1 MRTTFILLAVIASAF
16 GQDAHTQQLRGD
28 RFLSVSAK
36 TSAKSSK
43 AKSSKTA
50 DAKAEKVASAKATKA
65 LKTKSEK
72 MSVSAKAAKAGG
84 NIAEPVDPNP
94 PTPIIVGKT
103 VYPLNG
109 ELEVIRRRETNL
121 GQLVADS
128 YIWFINGYLNASGSA
143 DNNLPAKADIA
154 LKNAGAIRASI
165 DGPDVSI
172 SDIEAALKF
181 NNKLSVIKVT
191 VPQLLAAMENA
202 VSSYPKVDGK
212 GGPGH
217 FPQITGMDITFDP
230 SNQGVNGTEEMT
242 KPSRVVSM
250 KVGEDLIVENGEVV
264 DAMLAKSY
272 VMATTDYLSE
282 GGSEFA
288 SLAAAEKLGNT
299 GTSEQY
305 ALADYIETAL
315 KGQVDI
321 RDPPPNER
329 VKCVGTQCV

>member
-28 RFLSVSAK
+28 RFLSVS
-36 TSAKSSK
+36 SAKSSK

-65 LKTKSEK
+65 PKTKSEK

-84 NIAEPVDPNP
+84 NIALPVDSNP

-264 DAMLAKSY
+264 DAMLAKTY

-288 SLAAAEKLGNT
+288 SLAAAEKLGDT

-315 KGQVDI
+315 NGQVDI

-329 VKCVGTQCV
+329 VKCVGIECV

>member
-1 MRTTFILLAVIASAF
+1 MRTTFILLAVLASAF
-16 GQDAHTQQLRGD
+16 GQDAHEHTQQLRGD
-28 RFLSVSAK
+28 RFLSVS
-36 TSAKSSK
+36 TETEHSAKP
-43 AKSSKTA
+43 SKTA

-65 LKTKSEK
+65 PKTKSEK

-84 NIAEPVDPNP
+84 NIAVPVDPNP

-109 ELEVIRRRETNL
+109 ELEVVMRRETNL

-165 DGPDVSI
+165 DGPDVTI

-202 VSSYPKVDGK
+202 VSAYPKVEGS

-230 SNQGVNGTEEMT
+230 SNPGINGTEEMT
-242 KPSRVVSM
+242 KPSRVTSM
-250 KVGEDLIVENGEVV
+250 KVGEDFIVENGQVV
-264 DAMLAKSY
+264 DGMLAKTY

-288 SLAAAEKLGNT
+288 SLAAAEKLGDT

-305 ALADYIETAL
+305 ALADYIQTAL
-315 KGQVDI
+315 KGLVDI

-329 VKCVGTQCV
+329 VQCVGAECV